1 MEDRTIVAHG
11 CRKTKN
17 MICGIEGKNVVA
29 YGCLPS
35 PAPAT
40 RAEYRFQNNQ
50 AEKFRNLARNKEEK
64 SHQYKHCYY
73 LLSIDQNSE
82 IMLYCLLICNY

>member
-11 CRKTKN
+11 CRKTKK

-40 RAEYRFQNNQ
+40 RAEQPSR
-50 AEKFRNLARNKEEK
+50 EISKFSA
-64 SHQYKHCYY
+64 Q
-73 LLSIDQNSE
+73 
-82 IMLYCLLICNY
+82 